1 MCCCCHQ
8 HHHNPHHQAHHHSQ
22 TCGCGSHSKPCDESG
37 HEKAPKLK
45 QVLEHLQTK
54 VQAVEERIAA
64 LEES

>member
-8 HHHNPHHQAHHHSQ
+8 HHNRHHRAHHHGEA
-22 TCGCGSHSKPCDESG
+22 CGCGSHNEPCDETG
-37 HEKAPKLK
+37 HEKAQELK